1 MESIRTLVI
10 DIDKGILKVNGQN
23 VKETVIVTLPGPD
36 GWPLQRM
43 FNPKSDVLEECTRIN
58 VTLHSKL

>member
-1 MESIRTLVI
+1 MEPIRSLVI
-10 DIDKGILKVNGQN
+10 DIDKGILKVNEQN
-23 VKETVIVTLPGPD
+23 VKERVILTVPGPE
-36 GWPLQRM
+36 GWRLQRM